1 MTICF
6 SFKCE
11 QRKASHSINYWQL
24 KLGVGWDGIGMKS
37 PDKHLKYC
45 NQYFKPYLYASDKE
59 SFPIT
64 LNGKK
69 KNNKGNSFSV
79 HLEQLHHSTSITDA
93 TLNHCTPRTDATL
106 HHFTSRGFF
115 LCFGRATVGLHKL
128 LQTLHNIF
136 RFLLR
141 YFFGY

>member
-6 SFKCE
+6 SFKCK

-106 HHFTSRGFF
+106 HHYTSRVFF
-115 LCFGRATVGLHKL
+115 YVLDAQPQVCTNCCRLCT
-128 LQTLHNIF
+128 T
-136 RFLLR
+136 FLDSC
-141 YFFGY
+141 